1 MAVQDSQ
8 LVQWLEH
15 DQVSIRSASLDLLSS
30 SYSTNHRWCTAVFHA
45 WDRFGAQDAFP
56 EFPMLTHLE
65 IASELVPACIQRAAD
80 MSNGKAITDRGCRC
94 AGKLIEAVS
103 VSSPKYFVDHLELI
117 ESLKKQSK
125 IFFRVDLDRMKYRVE
140 HFLGDESDPLEEWF
154 AKDIEP
160 TLPYGLY
167 PHIEASFLRGQADE
181 ALRSAFAQLSSDIR
195 KSHVLE
201 ACFELATRY
210 RLLGFETFFADGL
223 NDDDPSI
230 ADASAIA
237 LSRCRN
243 DHVLSLIAERFAG
256 YSRAGQLRSIDV
268 LRRSRLPK
276 TPELL
281 RFLRGHALDGT
292 VQNALRIAEVLQFD
306 FSELED
312 WLESLMV
319 MDDSSIM
326 RVQPLLSLV
335 GPLSTSLAPEDRA
348 RTLHLVK
355 TRLSSQ

>member
-15 DQVSIRSASLDLLSS
+15 EQVSIRSASLDLLSS
-30 SYSTNHRWCTAVFHA
+30 SYSTNHRWCTGVFHA
-45 WDRFGAQDAFP
+45 WDRFCPQNAFP
-56 EFPMLTHLE
+56 EFPLLAHLE
-65 IASELVPACIQRAAD
+65 IASELVGECVQRAGA
-80 MSNGKAITDRGCRC
+80 MSQGKAIIDRGCRC

-103 VSSPKYFVDHLELI
+103 VSSPKNFLDHLESI
-117 ESLKKQSK
+117 DTLKKQSK
-125 IFFRVDLDRMKYRVE
+125 IFFRVDLDRMRYRAE
-140 HFLGDESDPLEEWF
+140 HFLRDQFDPLDEWF
-154 AKDIEP
+154 TKEVEP

-167 PHIEASFLRGQADE
+167 PHIESSFLRGQADD
-181 ALRSAFAQLSSDIR
+181 ALRLGFGQLASDNR

-201 ACFELATRY
+201 GCFELASRY
-210 RLLGFETFFADGL
+210 RLLGYETFFADGL
-223 NDDDPSI
+223 NDEDSSI

-256 YSRAGQLRSIDV
+256 YTRSGQLRSIDV

-276 TPELL
+276 TPQLL
-281 RFLRGHALDGT
+281 RFLRGPALDGS
-292 VQNALRIAEVLQFD
+292 VQNALRVAEVLQFD
-306 FSELED
+306 FSELEE

-319 MDDSSIM
+319 MDDPSIA

-335 GPLSTSLAPEDRA
+335 GPLSESLASDDRA

-355 TRLSSQ
+355 TRLSS